1 MNFFKNN
8 KWIIVYLAPVLLVLS
23 IPACSNEHSVQK
35 DGVQKILSTD
45 NSRLVEYAGKGTYTV
60 DISGDELRISIEPVN
75 QQDDTTSHLFT
86 FELEGWD
93 SQECKLYRITGD
105 NQTEVPLMNL
115 PLIQF
120 EALPGDYLVIR

>member
-1 MNFFKNN
+1 M
-8 KWIIVYLAPVLLVLS
+8 IG
-23 IPACSNEHSVQK
+23 CSVENTEQNDDAQNGDSPF
-35 DGVQKILSTD
+35 I
-45 NSRLVEYAGKGTYTV
+45 EYAGKGAYTV

-105 NQTEVPLMNL
+105 NHTEVPLMNL

-120 EALPGDYLVIR
+120 EALSGDYLIIR

>member
-8 KWIIVYLAPVLLVLS
+8 TWIIVYLAPVLLVLS
-23 IPACSNEHSVQK
+23 IPACSNENTEQNDYVQYA
-35 DGVQKILSTD
+35 
-45 NSRLVEYAGKGTYTV
+45 EYDGKGTYTI
-60 DISGDELRISIEPVN
+60 DISGDELKISIEPVN
-75 QQDDTTSHLFT
+75 QKDDSTSHLFT

-120 EALPGDYLVIR
+120 EALPGNYLIIR